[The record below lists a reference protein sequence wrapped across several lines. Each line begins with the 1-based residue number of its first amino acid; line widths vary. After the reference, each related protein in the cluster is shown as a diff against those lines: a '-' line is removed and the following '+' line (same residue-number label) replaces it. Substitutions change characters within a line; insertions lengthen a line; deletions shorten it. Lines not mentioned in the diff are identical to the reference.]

1 MLLHDHS
8 WFHEFAY
15 FGLIWVTMIWVVLY
29 LGSPLTNC
37 VLKRFLLTHWTS
49 ASKWTSMTWGDQDG
63 GNVWNYLLC
72 GSDQRVFCI
81 FVARRC
87 WTLPCGA
94 KIQYKIVAPSSQQR
108 DDDGCILII
117 YVSLKQTAAW
127 KSILHLFLGSRNLT
141 GVSCELFV
149 WRGASIRILCLIPI
163 DKQMF
168 QVGQLKLWSYL
179 RYWMNCDLQF

>member
-1 MLLHDHS
+1 
-8 WFHEFAY
+8 
-15 FGLIWVTMIWVVLY
+15 
-29 LGSPLTNC
+29 
-37 VLKRFLLTHWTS
+37 
-49 ASKWTSMTWGDQDG
+49 MTWGDQDG

-127 KSILHLFLGSRNLT
+127 KSILQFFLGSRNLT

-149 WRGASIRILCLIPI
+149 SRGASIRILCLIPI

-168 QVGQLKLWSYL
+168 QVGQLKLWYYFTIFHGMRLAISKWTWKVLITYTYNL
-179 RYWMNCDLQF
+179 